1 MERNEIHILN
11 QEHIEISGIRTV
23 EGFDEGGI
31 YVTLENESLMVY
43 GEGLHVDT
51 LEIDDGKLE
60 ASGRI
65 VSLTFEKKKVKKKLR
80 ERLRR

>member
-51 LEIDDGKLE
+51 LEIDDGRMEITGLII
-60 ASGRI
+60 S
-65 VSLTFEKKKVKKKLR
+65 VSFEKKKVKKSLR
-80 ERLRR
+80 ERLKK

>member
-1 MERNEIHILN
+1 MENNEIHIIN
-11 QEHIEISGIRTV
+11 QRKIEITGIKSV
-23 EGFDEGGI
+23 EGFDESGVF
-31 YVTLENESLMVY
+31 VTLENQALIIY
-43 GEGLHVDT
+43 GEGMHVDA

-80 ERLRR
+80 ERLKR

>member
-51 LEIDDGKLE
+51 
-60 ASGRI
+60 
-65 VSLTFEKKKVKKKLR
+65 
-80 ERLRR
+80 

>member
-51 LEIDDGKLE
+51 LEIDDGRMEITGLII
-60 ASGRI
+60 S
-65 VSLTFEKKKVKKKLR
+65 VSFEKKKVKKSLI
-80 ERLRR
+80 ERLKR

>member
-11 QEHIEISGIRTV
+11 QEHIEISGIHTV
-23 EGFDEGGI
+23 EGFDESGI

-80 ERLRR
+80 ERLKR

>member
-1 MERNEIHILN
+1 
-11 QEHIEISGIRTV
+11 
-23 EGFDEGGI
+23 
-31 YVTLENESLMVY
+31 MVY

-80 ERLRR
+80 ERLKR

>member
-31 YVTLENESLMVY
+31 FVTLENESLIVY
-43 GEGLHVDT
+43 GEGLHVDA
-51 LEIDDGKLE
+51 LEIDDGRLE

-65 VSLTFEKKKVKKKLR
+65 ISVTFEKKKAKKKLR
-80 ERLRR
+80 ERLKR

>member
-51 LEIDDGKLE
+51 LEIDDGRMEITGLVF
-60 ASGRI
+60 S
-65 VSLTFEKKKVKKKLR
+65 VSFEKKKIKKSLR
-80 ERLRR
+80 ERLKR